1 MHTGTHTVK
10 TSDLPTGD
18 NLPAFIDQMFTKREA
33 EYFALLENPILCI
46 AKAYAAK
53 NAFFKYLGKDVKG
66 FGFRDIEFM
75 NYESEKPY
83 ILLMKN
89 ETNLSLSIDIQD
101 DYAFATVWGEDTGI
115 TDENIENLKSY
126 HHLLPKRISHINKSD
141 CGRLFVIAGS
151 KCMVGAAELCASSA
165 MRSGS
170 GLVTVATSKSVQPY
184 LSVKLTEA
192 MTLPLEDKD
201 GIISYAAISD
211 IMDNVKKSDVT
222 AIGSGLG
229 KSEDIILI
237 LKDILSCKKPCVI
250 DADGLNA
257 LSCDTSVLLSK
268 NCETVLTPHPGEM
281 SRLTG
286 ISVADIQKNR
296 VEIAL
301 EYAKKFNSVIVLKGK
316 NTVIASPNGEY
327 HINTTGNNGMASGG
341 MGDVLTGIIASF
353 MGQGLPPFNAALLG
367 TFIHGLSADI
377 AVCKTGV
384 FGLIASDV
392 VNNIPKAIQR
402 LQYII

>member
-1 MHTGTHTVK
+1 MHTGTYTMK
-10 TSDLPTGD
+10 ISDLPDGD
-18 NLPAFIDQMFTKREA
+18 NLPVFTVQTFTKREA
-33 EYFALLENPILCI
+33 EYFAALENPVLCI

-53 NAFFKYLGKDVKG
+53 NAFFKYLGKDIKG
-66 FGFRDIEFM
+66 FGFRDIEIM
-75 NYESEKPY
+75 NHQSEKPY

-89 ETNLSLSIDIQD
+89 ETSLSLSIDCQD
-101 DYAFATVWGEDTGI
+101 EYIVATIWGEDTGI

-126 HHLLPKRISHINKSD
+126 HHLLPKRRSNINKSD

-170 GLVTVATSKSVQPY
+170 GLVTVGTAKSVQPY

-201 GIISYAAISD
+201 GIISYDAVSD
-211 IMDNVKKSDVT
+211 IIDNVKKSDVT
-222 AIGSGLG
+222 AIGPGLG

-237 LKDILSCKKPCVI
+237 LKDILSCEKPCII

-257 LSCDTSVLLSK
+257 LSCDTSLLSSK
-268 NCETVLTPHPGEM
+268 KCEAVLTPHPGEM

-286 ISVADIQKNR
+286 ISIADIQKNR
-296 VEIAL
+296 VDITL
-301 EYAKKFNSVIVLKGK
+301 EYAKRFNSIIVLKGK

-341 MGDVLTGIIASF
+341 MGDVLTGVTASF
-353 MGQGLPPFNAALLG
+353 LGQGLSPFNAALLG

-377 AVCKTGV
+377 AICKTGV

-392 VNNIPKAIQR
+392 TDNIPKAIQR